1 MFDFGFWELA
11 IVLVVALLVVGPD
24 KLPILAARVGRWAGK
39 AKRMIQSVRSDIE
52 SEIKAAELKEMLEKQ
67 QNEISELRGI
77 LSESKTNVEQELNEL
92 SKLSELSVGD
102 EPVVTNPENKIESPS
117 SDQDEHSSKPEQ
129 SI

>member
-1 MFDFGFWELA
+1 
-11 IVLVVALLVVGPD
+11 
-24 KLPILAARVGRWAGK
+24 
-39 AKRMIQSVRSDIE
+39 MIQSVRSDIE